1 MRQAKSATAAPLL
14 RRAVPAL
21 AAGLASLSFAA
32 PALALDLL
40 DSYRLALQNDA
51 RHQASRAQAAA
62 SREAVPQ
69 ARAQLLPNISA
80 NLSRSKNSTDRE
92 SLDFL
97 GRTTSDS
104 FEYFSSNYALTLRQP
119 VFRMYNFAHYRQAQ
133 RQVEGAEATLDRSLQ
148 DLLVRLAGAYFEAL
162 LAQDQHA
169 LVIAQKEA
177 YAGQLEAAKRL
188 FAAGQGTRT
197 DIDDAQA
204 RFDLTV
210 AQELEASQNLGYTR
224 RQLQTI
230 VNEPVD
236 ALAALEPARM
246 ELQSPTPASA
256 EDWIARGEEVN
267 AELRALRADIEVA
280 RQEVDKARAGH
291 YPTVDLIA
299 QRSKSDSENNTSI
312 NTRYLTTLVGVQV
325 NVPLFAGGYALS
337 QTRQAMANVERA
349 EQVYEARRREV
360 GQEIRK
366 EFQNVAEGILRVR
379 ALEQAQRSAEQA
391 VLSNQKGFQAGT
403 RSRIDILD
411 AQQQRVSVARDLA
424 VARYRYIVARLR
436 LQSLV
441 GSLDEAEIEEVNAWL
456 VPAVER
462 GRLN

>member
-1 MRQAKSATAAPLL
+1 MPRRKTGPAAFMSC
-14 RRAVPAL
+14 RAAAAL
-21 AAGLASLSFAA
+21 AGGLALSLLAA
-32 PALALDLL
+32 PAAALDLL
-40 DSYRLALQNDA
+40 DSYRLALRNDA
-51 RHQASRAQAAA
+51 RHQASIAQAAA
-62 SREAVPQ
+62 SREALPQ
-69 ARAQLLPNISA
+69 ARAQLMPNVSA
-80 NLSRSKNSTDRE
+80 SLARSRNSTDRQA
-92 SLDFL
+92 LDIF
-97 GRTTSDS
+97 GRPSRENFD
-104 FEYFSSNYALTLRQP
+104 YISSNYVLSLRQP
-119 VFRMYNFAHYRQAQ
+119 VFRMYNFALYRQAQ
-133 RQVEGAEATLDRSLQ
+133 RQVDGAEATLDRSLQ

-177 YAGQLEAAKRL
+177 YAGQLDAAKRS

-204 RFDLTV
+204 RYDLTL

-236 ALAALEPARM
+236 SLAVLDAARL
-246 ELQSPTPASA
+246 ELQAPTPASA
-256 EDWIARGEEVN
+256 EEWIVRGEEVN

-280 RQEVDKARAGH
+280 RQELDKARAGH
-291 YPTVDLIA
+291 YPTVDLVA
-299 QRSKSDSENNTSI
+299 QRSKSESENNVSI
-312 NTRYLTTLVGVQV
+312 NTRYLTTQVGVQV

-337 QTRQAMANVERA
+337 QTRQALANIERA
-349 EQVYEARRREV
+349 EQLYEARRREV
-360 GQEIRK
+360 AQEIRK

-379 ALEQAQRSAEQA
+379 ALEQARRSAEQA

-411 AQQQRVSVARDLA
+411 AQQQRVSVERDLA

-441 GSLDEAEIEEVNAWL
+441 GSLDEPEIEAVNAWL
-456 VPAVER
+456 KS
-462 GRLN
+462 

>member
-1 MRQAKSATAAPLL
+1 MTRRKTGPTAFMSCPA
-14 RRAVPAL
+14 AAAL
-21 AAGLASLSFAA
+21 AGSLALSLFAA
-32 PALALDLL
+32 PVAALDLL
-40 DSYRLALQNDA
+40 DSYRLALRNDA
-51 RHQASRAQAAA
+51 RHQASIAQAEA
-62 SREAVPQ
+62 SREALPQ
-69 ARAQLLPNISA
+69 ARAQLLPNVSA
-80 NLSRSKNSTDRE
+80 SLARSRNSTDRQ
-92 SLDFL
+92 SLDIF
-97 GRTTSDS
+97 GRPARDS
-104 FEYFSSNYALTLRQP
+104 FDYISSNYALSLRQP
-119 VFRMYNFAHYRQAQ
+119 VFRMYNFALYRQAQ

-177 YAGQLEAAKRL
+177 YAGQLEASKRS

-204 RFDLTV
+204 RYDLTL

-236 ALAALEPARM
+236 SLAVLDPARL
-246 ELQSPTPASA
+246 ELQAPTPASA
-256 EDWIARGEEVN
+256 EEWIARGEEVN

-280 RQEVDKARAGH
+280 RQELDKARAGH
-291 YPTVDLIA
+291 YPTVDLVA
-299 QRSKSDSENNTSI
+299 QRSKSESENNVSI
-312 NTRYLTTLVGVQV
+312 NTRYLTTQVGVQV

-337 QTRQAMANVERA
+337 QSRQALATIERA
-349 EQVYEARRREV
+349 EQLYEARRREV
-360 GQEIRK
+360 AQEIRK

-379 ALEQAQRSAEQA
+379 ALEQARRSAEQA

-411 AQQQRVSVARDLA
+411 AQQQRVSVERDLA
-424 VARYRYIVARLR
+424 VARYRYIVSRLR

-441 GSLDEAEIEEVNAWL
+441 GSLDEPEIEAVNVWL
-456 VPAVER
+456 KP
-462 GRLN
+462 

>member
-1 MRQAKSATAAPLL
+1 MPRRKTGPAAFMSCK
-14 RRAVPAL
+14 AAAAL
-21 AAGLASLSFAA
+21 AGGLALSLLAA
-32 PALALDLL
+32 PAAALDLL
-40 DSYRLALQNDA
+40 DSYRLALRNDA
-51 RHQASRAQAAA
+51 RHQASIAQAAA
-62 SREAVPQ
+62 NREALPQ
-69 ARAQLLPNISA
+69 ARAQLMPNVSA
-80 NLSRSKNSTDRE
+80 SLARSRNSTDRQA
-92 SLDFL
+92 LDIF
-97 GRTTSDS
+97 GRPSRENFD
-104 FEYFSSNYALTLRQP
+104 YISSNYALSLRQP
-119 VFRMYNFAHYRQAQ
+119 VFRMYNFALYRQAQ

-177 YAGQLEAAKRL
+177 YAGQLDAAKRS

-204 RFDLTV
+204 RYDLTL

-236 ALAALEPARM
+236 SLAVLDAARL
-246 ELQSPTPASA
+246 ELQAPNPASA
-256 EDWIARGEEVN
+256 EEWIARGEEVN

-280 RQEVDKARAGH
+280 RQELDKARAGH
-291 YPTVDLIA
+291 YPTVDLVA
-299 QRSKSDSENNTSI
+299 QRSKSESENNVSI
-312 NTRYLTTLVGVQV
+312 NTRYLTTQVGVQV

-337 QTRQAMANVERA
+337 QTRQALANIERA
-349 EQVYEARRREV
+349 EQLYEARRREV
-360 GQEIRK
+360 AQEVRK

-379 ALEQAQRSAEQA
+379 ALEQARRSAEQA

-411 AQQQRVSVARDLA
+411 AQQQRVSVERDLA

-441 GSLDEAEIEEVNAWL
+441 GSLDEPEIEAVNAWL
-456 VPAVER
+456 KS
-462 GRLN
+462 

>member
-1 MRQAKSATAAPLL
+1 MTRRKTGPAAFMS
-14 RRAVPAL
+14 RRAAAAL
-21 AAGLASLSFAA
+21 VGSLALSLLAA
-32 PALALDLL
+32 PAAALDLL
-40 DSYRLALQNDA
+40 DSYRLALRNDA
-51 RHQASRAQAAA
+51 RHQASIAQAAA
-62 SREAVPQ
+62 SREALPQ
-69 ARAQLLPNISA
+69 ARAQLLPNVSA
-80 NLSRSKNSTDRE
+80 GLARSRNSTDRQ
-92 SLDFL
+92 SLDIF
-97 GRTTSDS
+97 GRPARDS
-104 FEYFSSNYALTLRQP
+104 FDYISSNYALSLRQP
-119 VFRMYNFAHYRQAQ
+119 VFRMYNFALYRQAQ

-177 YAGQLEAAKRL
+177 YAGQLEASKRS

-204 RFDLTV
+204 RYDLTL

-236 ALAALEPARM
+236 SLAALDPARL
-246 ELQSPTPASA
+246 ELQAPTPASA
-256 EDWIARGEEVN
+256 EEWIARGEEVN

-280 RQEVDKARAGH
+280 RQELDKARAGH
-291 YPTVDLIA
+291 YPTVDLVA
-299 QRSKSDSENNTSI
+299 QRSKSESENNVSI
-312 NTRYLTTLVGVQV
+312 NTRYLTTQVGVQV

-337 QTRQAMANVERA
+337 QSRQALATIERA
-349 EQVYEARRREV
+349 EQLYEARRREV
-360 GQEIRK
+360 AQEIRK

-379 ALEQAQRSAEQA
+379 ALEQARRSAEQA
-391 VLSNQKGFQAGT
+391 VLSNLKGFQAGT

-411 AQQQRVSVARDLA
+411 AQQQRVSVERDLA
-424 VARYRYIVARLR
+424 VARYRYIVSRLR

-441 GSLDEAEIEEVNAWL
+441 GSLDEPEIEAVNAWL
-456 VPAVER
+456 KS
-462 GRLN
+462 

>member
-1 MRQAKSATAAPLL
+1 MPRRKTGPAAFMSC
-14 RRAVPAL
+14 RAAAAL
-21 AAGLASLSFAA
+21 AGGLALSLLAA
-32 PALALDLL
+32 PAAALDLL
-40 DSYRLALQNDA
+40 DSYRLALRNDA
-51 RHQASRAQAAA
+51 RHQASIAQAAA
-62 SREAVPQ
+62 SREALPQ
-69 ARAQLLPNISA
+69 ARAQLMPNVSA
-80 NLSRSKNSTDRE
+80 SLARSRNSTDRQA
-92 SLDFL
+92 LDIF
-97 GRTTSDS
+97 GRPSRENFD
-104 FEYFSSNYALTLRQP
+104 YISSNYALSLRQP
-119 VFRMYNFAHYRQAQ
+119 VFRMYNFALYRQAQ
-133 RQVEGAEATLDRSLQ
+133 RQVDGAEATLDRSLQ

-177 YAGQLEAAKRL
+177 YAGQLDAAKRS

-204 RFDLTV
+204 RYDLTL

-236 ALAALEPARM
+236 SLAVLDPARL
-246 ELQSPTPASA
+246 ELQAPTPASA
-256 EDWIARGEEVN
+256 EEWIVRGEEVN

-280 RQEVDKARAGH
+280 RQELDKARAGH
-291 YPTVDLIA
+291 YPTVDLVA
-299 QRSKSDSENNTSI
+299 QRSKSESENNVSI
-312 NTRYLTTLVGVQV
+312 NTRYLTTQVGVQV

-337 QTRQAMANVERA
+337 QTRQALANIERA
-349 EQVYEARRREV
+349 EQLYEARRREV
-360 GQEIRK
+360 AQEIRK

-379 ALEQAQRSAEQA
+379 ALEQARRSAEQA

-411 AQQQRVSVARDLA
+411 AQQQRVSVERDLA

-441 GSLDEAEIEEVNAWL
+441 GSLDEPEIEAVNAWL
-456 VPAVER
+456 KS
-462 GRLN
+462 

>member
-1 MRQAKSATAAPLL
+1 MPRRKTGPAAFMSC
-14 RRAVPAL
+14 RAAAAL
-21 AAGLASLSFAA
+21 AGGLALSLLAA
-32 PALALDLL
+32 PAAALDLL
-40 DSYRLALQNDA
+40 DSYRLALRNDA
-51 RHQASRAQAAA
+51 RHQASIAQAAA
-62 SREAVPQ
+62 SREALPQ
-69 ARAQLLPNISA
+69 ARAQLMPNVSA
-80 NLSRSKNSTDRE
+80 SLARSRNSTDRQA
-92 SLDFL
+92 LDIF
-97 GRTTSDS
+97 GRPSRENFD
-104 FEYFSSNYALTLRQP
+104 YISSNYVLSLRQP
-119 VFRMYNFAHYRQAQ
+119 VFRMYNFALYRQAQ
-133 RQVEGAEATLDRSLQ
+133 RQVDGAEATLDRSLQ

-177 YAGQLEAAKRL
+177 YAGQLDAAKRS

-204 RFDLTV
+204 RYDLTL

-236 ALAALEPARM
+236 SLAVLDPARL
-246 ELQSPTPASA
+246 ELQAPTPASA
-256 EDWIARGEEVN
+256 EEWIVRGEEVN

-280 RQEVDKARAGH
+280 RQELDKARAGH
-291 YPTVDLIA
+291 YPTVDLVA
-299 QRSKSDSENNTSI
+299 QRSKSESENNVSI
-312 NTRYLTTLVGVQV
+312 NTRYLTTQVGVQV

-337 QTRQAMANVERA
+337 QTRQALANIERA
-349 EQVYEARRREV
+349 EQLYEARRREV
-360 GQEIRK
+360 AQEIRK

-379 ALEQAQRSAEQA
+379 ALEQARRSAEQA

-411 AQQQRVSVARDLA
+411 AQQQRVSVERDLA

-441 GSLDEAEIEEVNAWL
+441 GSLDEPEIEAVNAWL
-456 VPAVER
+456 KS
-462 GRLN
+462 